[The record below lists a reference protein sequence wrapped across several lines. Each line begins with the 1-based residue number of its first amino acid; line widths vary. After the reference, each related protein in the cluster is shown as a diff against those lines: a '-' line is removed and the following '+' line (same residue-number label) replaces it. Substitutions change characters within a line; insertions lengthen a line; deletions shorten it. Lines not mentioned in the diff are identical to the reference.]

1 MNTAGFGSLRHLG
14 ERFVMSLSPLP
25 PSVADEAWAIRWLNP
40 GERDVWAR
48 QSNADRRH
56 AIGVART
63 VASWLGDADG
73 SGVARE
79 VLAAA
84 LLHDVGKIACG
95 LGTFARVGVTVVAS
109 LLGRD
114 AVAAWAGG
122 PGSGAAWAGGPDP
135 VFAGIVQPGSEAG
148 GGSSGSLR
156 WKQRAGLYVTHDRLG
171 ADLLVAAGSAPFTV
185 TWTRAHHQPEETW
198 TLDPALTAVLKAA
211 DGD

>member
-63 VASWLGDADG
+63 VASSLGDADG

-84 LLHDVGKIACG
+84 LLHDVGKIVCG

-122 PGSGAAWAGGPDP
+122 PGSTSSAAGAVSAPARAWK
-135 VFAGIVQPGSEAG
+135 
-148 GGSSGSLR
+148 R
-156 WKQRAGLYVTHDRLG
+156 RAGLYVTHDRLG